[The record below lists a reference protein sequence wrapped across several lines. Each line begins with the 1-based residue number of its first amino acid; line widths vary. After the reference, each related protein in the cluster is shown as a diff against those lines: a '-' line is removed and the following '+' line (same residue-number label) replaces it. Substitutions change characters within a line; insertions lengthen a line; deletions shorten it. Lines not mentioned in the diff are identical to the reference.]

1 MRVASTLDARV
12 CQKEMIKIDK
22 AKNVHRA
29 VRVDFGPEIIANELV
44 HRAVRADFGAKV
56 IAHELV
62 HRALRADFGAEII
75 AN

>member
-1 MRVASTLDARV
+1 
-12 CQKEMIKIDK
+12 MIQESKPKKMIEETKQTKKI
-22 AKNVHRA
+22 VHRA
-29 VRVDFGPEIIANELV
+29 VRADFGPEIIANELV